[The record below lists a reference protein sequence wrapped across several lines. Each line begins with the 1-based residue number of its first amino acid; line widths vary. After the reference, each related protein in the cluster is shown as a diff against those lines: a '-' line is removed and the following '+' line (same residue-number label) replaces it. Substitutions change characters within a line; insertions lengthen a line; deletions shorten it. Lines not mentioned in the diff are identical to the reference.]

1 MATYDVFAGSY
12 VSVFYNSDTANTD
25 IDSVKFEEVPEAA
38 AFPTSGIEREVI
50 NVPNFTHKFGR
61 KLVGRASVPSMD
73 MSVNY
78 IPGSI
83 HDSLKS
89 LAESGKRGQFKIVYW
104 FDADKTAGMGIVYN
118 GFLSKAN
125 ITGGETDSVKL
136 EMTLEV
142 DKGPVASGIIA
153 PVASGE

>member
-1 MATYDVFAGSY
+1 MADYDVFAGSY
-12 VSVFYNSDTANTD
+12 VSVFYNSDITNAEM
-25 IDSVKFEEVPEAA
+25 DSVKFQEVPEAA

-61 KLVGRASVPSMD
+61 KLVGRASVPAID
-73 MSVNY
+73 ISVNY

-83 HDSLKS
+83 HDSLKA

-104 FDADKTAGMGIVYN
+104 FDADKTAGVGIIYN
-118 GFLSKAN
+118 GFLSKAT

-142 DKGPVASGIIA
+142 DKGPVLEQLVVVTPAG
-153 PVASGE
+153 

>member
-1 MATYDVFAGSY
+1 MADYDVFAGSY
-12 VSVFYNSDTANTD
+12 VSVFYNSDITNED
-25 IDSVKFEEVPEAA
+25 IDSVKFQEVPEAA

-61 KLVGRASVPSMD
+61 KLVGRASVPSID
-73 MSVNY
+73 ISVNY

-83 HDSLKS
+83 HDSLKQ
-89 LAESGKRGQFKIVYW
+89 LAESGKRGQFKLVYW
-104 FDADKTAGMGIVYN
+104 FDADKSAGVGIVYN

-142 DKGPVASGIIA
+142 DKGPVVEKLV
-153 PVASGE
+153 VATPSA